1 VARAVSEGGRAEAPA
16 RRGRSACA
24 DQGGFTASIVVIVAF
39 SVENSE
45 RYEEQDIEHDKDPH
59 SEREIDPD
67 AHP

>member
-1 VARAVSEGGRAEAPA
+1 
-16 RRGRSACA
+16 
-24 DQGGFTASIVVIVAF
+24 VIVAF